1 MIENGVTQKSVYA
14 NLRVPLLK
22 SKSVI
27 ASQ

>member
-1 MIENGVTQKSVYA
+1 MIENGVTHKSVLA
-14 NLRVPLLK
+14 NPSVPLLK